1 MTAIDENT
9 YQYKTV
15 VLHRASLL
23 YDINYESWKIARC
36 RIENMKLQAET
47 STDEEADLFVERVID
62 TAINNLKDRLF
73 WCLDTSTASADV
85 SSNLI
90 DMDTEN
96 PSEGPQYEPD
106 TSLPVDDFTMDTT
119 IPDIEEHTPETT
131 VARLPQH
138 YTFGFRFSR
147 YWRGNI
153 HSVKSAIHNYIKSLV
168 LSEWFALVKPDEA
181 VRYAQAADKYLT
193 DAVSY
198 ARQES
203 MEGIHFRL

>member
-62 TAINNLKDRLF
+62 TAINNLKDHLL

-96 PSEGPQYEPD
+96 PSEGP
-106 TSLPVDDFTMDTT
+106 
-119 IPDIEEHTPETT
+119 
-131 VARLPQH
+131 
-138 YTFGFRFSR
+138 
-147 YWRGNI
+147 
-153 HSVKSAIHNYIKSLV
+153 
-168 LSEWFALVKPDEA
+168 A
-181 VRYAQAADKYLT
+181 VRA
-193 DAVSY
+193 
-198 ARQES
+198 
-203 MEGIHFRL
+203 